1 MIYKKGAFYKYE
13 GSANKFES
21 YAEALKASGLK
32 AGGSTSEEELWNAVD
47 KLQEPSDFEPPKV
60 EGGDLSP
67 LEQMWKSAEKISSPT
82 E

>member
-1 MIYKKGAFYKYE
+1 MIYKKGDFYKYE

-21 YAEALKASGLK
+21 YAEALKASGIK
-32 AGGSTSEEELWNAVD
+32 GNAVE
-47 KLQEPSDFEPPKV
+47 QEEPPKV
-60 EGGDLSP
+60 EEDDLSP